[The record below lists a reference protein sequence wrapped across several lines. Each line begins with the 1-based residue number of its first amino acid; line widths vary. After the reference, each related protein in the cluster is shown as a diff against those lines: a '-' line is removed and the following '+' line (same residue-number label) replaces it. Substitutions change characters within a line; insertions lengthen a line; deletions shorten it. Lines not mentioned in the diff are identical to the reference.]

1 MQQTKV
7 RPNKGQDMKPN
18 KRLTIAGIGAGLLLM
33 TAQTYA
39 ADAPRHL
46 TIEDGAESATQES
59 NSPQPSTNTVSVPAA
74 PAALQNSELSDPI
87 TSEAPAS
94 APNTSAV
101 SNASETTQESPANST
116 EAINAE
122 TTNNADNV
130 DGVLA
135 ADPSEGINR
144 KIFAVNEA
152 VDKVVVKPVAK
163 GYKKIV
169 PTGIRRC
176 VSNMFD
182 NLGTPYTAVNNVLQG
197 KVKSAGQDIGR
208 VLVNSV
214 LGLGGCF
221 DVATKFG
228 IPKHEEDFGQ
238 TLAVWGVGSGRF
250 VMLPGFGPSTVRDAL
265 AKPVDI
271 LANPIGY
278 ITNIRLRN
286 SLTGYKFVDT
296 RTNLLEVTDTLDES
310 ALDKYSMV
318 RDAWLQRRAA
328 QIRDEDGSYDSISTD
343 APRELK
349 PSLAQ

>member
-1 MQQTKV
+1 
-7 RPNKGQDMKPN
+7 MKTD
-18 KRLTIAGIGAGLLLM
+18 KRLIFAGIGAGLLLM
-33 TAQTYA
+33 TVQTYA

-46 TIEDGAESATQES
+46 TIEDGAGSATQEA
-59 NSPQPSTNTVSVPAA
+59 NSPPPNTNTVSIPAA
-74 PAALQNSELSDPI
+74 PAALQNPELSNPVASETPESAHG
-87 TSEAPAS
+87 TSVVPS
-94 APNTSAV
+94 
-101 SNASETTQESPANST
+101 ASETTQALPANST
-116 EAINAE
+116 ANTTELTTTE
-122 TTNNADNV
+122 TTDNV
-130 DGVLA
+130 DADLA

-144 KIFAVNEA
+144 KIFAVNET
-152 VDKVVVKPVAK
+152 VDKAVIKPVAK
-163 GYKKIV
+163 GYKRVV

-182 NLGTPYTAVNNVLQG
+182 NLSTPYTAVNNVLQG

-228 IPKHEEDFGQ
+228 IPKHDEDFGQ

-343 APRELK
+343 APRELN
-349 PSLAQ
+349 SSATQ

>member
-1 MQQTKV
+1 
-7 RPNKGQDMKPN
+7 MKTD
-18 KRLTIAGIGAGLLLM
+18 KRLIIAGIGAGLLLM

-46 TIEDGAESATQES
+46 TIEDGAESATQET
-59 NSPQPSTNTVSVPAA
+59 NSPQPNTNTVSVPAA
-74 PAALQNSELSDPI
+74 PAALQNPELPNSVAFEP
-87 TSEAPAS
+87 PAS
-94 APNTSAV
+94 VHSTSV
-101 SNASETTQESPANST
+101 VPSVSETTQELPADTTDT
-116 EAINAE
+116 EVTTTE
-122 TTNNADNV
+122 TTDNV
-130 DGVLA
+130 DADLA
-135 ADPSEGINR
+135 ADPSEDLNR
-144 KIFAVNEA
+144 KIFAINEA
-152 VDKVVVKPVAK
+152 VDKAVIKPVAK

-182 NLGTPYTAVNNVLQG
+182 NLSTPYTAVNNVLQG

-228 IPKHEEDFGQ
+228 IPKHDEDFGQ

-286 SLTGYKFVDT
+286 SLTGSKFVDT
-296 RTNLLEVTDTLDES
+296 RANLLEVTDRLDES

-318 RDAWLQRRAA
+318 RDAWLQRRSA
-328 QIRDEDGSYDSISTD
+328 QIRDEDGSYDSINTD
-343 APRELK
+343 APRELR
-349 PSLAQ
+349 SSSAQ

>member
-1 MQQTKV
+1 MA
-7 RPNKGQDMKPN
+7 GQACATD
-18 KRLTIAGIGAGLLLM
+18 T
-33 TAQTYA
+33 
-39 ADAPRHL
+39 PRHL
-46 TIEDGAESATQES
+46 SIEDNGTAAAGIVNTSQTVSPDPIIETPQTDTQEPLSSIPTKDMPTHEPAVVS
-59 NSPQPSTNTVSVPAA
+59 NVSEARQNTLDTPAEVE
-74 PAALQNSELSDPI
+74 AAA
-87 TSEAPAS
+87 TSE
-94 APNTSAV
+94 NTDDDLS
-101 SNASETTQESPANST
+101 
-116 EAINAE
+116 
-122 TTNNADNV
+122 
-130 DGVLA
+130 
-135 ADPSEGINR
+135 ADPSENINR

-152 VDKVVVKPVAK
+152 LDKVVTKPVAK

-169 PTGIRRC
+169 PVGIRRC

-197 KVKSAGQDIGR
+197 KVKSAGQDVGR
-208 VLVNSV
+208 VIVNSV
-214 LGLGGCF
+214 LGIGGCF
-221 DVATKFG
+221 DVATKLG

-265 AKPVDI
+265 TKPVDI
-271 LANPIGY
+271 LANPIRY

-343 APRELK
+343 K
-349 PSLAQ
+349 PQEPKRTLTQ